1 METKRTFNQT
11 LWRLLG
17 YLRPHLGVV
26 LAAVACTVC
35 VSSAKLSQ
43 SYFIGQI
50 FGVMSGH
57 AGMPSGNPEEVMK
70 TAAGQAAAMHSLN
83 MICLMFLAMM
93 ALLGGATYLMRYLVN
108 LGGQMAMKDMRDQ
121 VFAHVQRLPLSFYDQ
136 MRMGEIQSRASG
148 DVVAATAV
156 FTQLADFLVNLMIVV
171 IAMTWMIVQDWK
183 MTVMVLGLSPFI
195 AVAIGEFGKRIGRL
209 TETIQARGADLSAIT
224 YEGISSVKGIKAYGL
239 EELQV
244 ARFQDKSRESYR
256 WGMKLV
262 SISSSQSPVVEF
274 LGALGIVAIVW
285 LGAHRIVQGQVT
297 LAQMSQYWTL
307 LVMTTQPIN
316 ALSGF
321 YSNFQA
327 AAAAAERVF
336 FLLDQPTE
344 EQLTS
349 HLPDLPPVQGQVDFE
364 NVVFGYSDEKLA
376 LKGLNLSVKAGEV
389 VAIVGSN
396 GAGKTTLINLLT
408 RFYDPQSGCVKIDGH
423 DIKSYNVASL
433 RRQLGVVTQ
442 ESILLGGS
450 IAANIAMGRAGATHA
465 EVEAAAKLANAH
477 EFISRL
483 PEGYNTDIGERGSR
497 LSGGQRQRVAI
508 ARALLRNPRI
518 LVLDEFTSGIDPE
531 SEILITDAIEKSL
544 QGRTCFVIAHR
555 FNTIRNAHRIIVLDE
570 GGIVEAGNHE
580 QLMANDGLYRRIYL
594 AQLKPKESEV
604 QSLAS

>member
-1 METKRTFNQT
+1 MQTKRTLNQS
-11 LWRLLG
+11 LNRLMG
-17 YLRPHLGVV
+17 YLGPYKGYV
-26 LAAVACTVC
+26 LAAIFCTVC
-35 VSSAKLSQ
+35 VSSFKLSQ

-50 FGVMSGH
+50 FGLMSG
-57 AGMPSGNPEEVMK
+57 PVGNTEELIS
-70 TAAGQAAAMHSLN
+70 TAAGRAVALRTLN
-83 MICLMFLAMM
+83 NICLMFLAMM

-108 LGGQMAMKDMRDQ
+108 LVGQLATKDMRDQ

-148 DVVAATAV
+148 DVVAATAL
-156 FTQLADFLVNLMIVV
+156 FNQLADFLVNFMIVV
-171 IAMTWMIVQDWK
+171 FAMTWMVMQDLK
-183 MTVMVLGLSPFI
+183 MTLTVLALSPFI
-195 AVAIGEFGKRIGRL
+195 AVAIGQFGKRVGRL
-209 TETIQARGADLSAIT
+209 TEAIQARGADLSAIT
-224 YEGISSVKGIKAYGL
+224 YEGISSVKGIKAYNL
-239 EELQV
+239 EKLQV
-244 ARFQDKSRESYR
+244 ERFQDKSRESFR

-262 SISSSQSPVVEF
+262 SVSASQSPVVEF

-297 LAQMSQYWTL
+297 LGEMSQYWTL

-321 YSNFQA
+321 YSSFQA
-327 AAAAAERVF
+327 AAAAGERVF
-336 FLLDQPTE
+336 FVLDQPTE

-364 NVVFGYSDEKLA
+364 QVVFGYNDEKLA
-376 LKGLNLSVKAGEV
+376 LKGLNLSVKTGEV

-408 RFYDPQSGCVKIDGH
+408 RFYDPQSGCVRIDGH
-423 DIKSYNVASL
+423 DIKNYNVASL

-442 ESILLGGS
+442 ESILLGGT
-450 IAANIAMGRAGATHA
+450 IAENIGMGRDGASHE
-465 EVEAAAKLANAH
+465 EVEAAARLANAH
-477 EFISRL
+477 EFIMRL
-483 PEGYNTDIGERGSR
+483 PEGYQTDIGERGSR

-570 GGIVEAGNHE
+570 GGIVEAGNHD

-594 AQLKPKESEV
+594 AQLKPKETEV
-604 QSLAS
+604 LSQAS